1 MLTVLRICVGLGA
14 RKNEEVTFALLN
26 VSLELDMSN
35 LPRTCVGLRR
45 FSNIGSRLML
55 VQTWELRMNDLS
67 VGIFYAYAWIF
78 YAFYAYAWIFYAC
91 AWMNEAS
98 GSLGHV
104 WACLDVSLECELL
117 ASHAYAWTSTPMR
130 GKGKPRCYA

>member
-1 MLTVLRICVGLGA
+1 MHMLAVLRICVGLGA

-26 VSLELDMSN
+26 VSLE
-35 LPRTCVGLRR
+35 R
-45 FSNIGSRLML
+45 
-55 VQTWELRMNDLS
+55 
-67 VGIFYAYAWIF
+67 
-78 YAFYAYAWIFYAC
+78 AFYAYAWIFYAC

-98 GSLGHV
+98 GGLGHV
-104 WACLDVSLECELL
+104 WACLDVTLERELL